1 VCDIIGAGKAYGA
14 SRRFSVQ
21 NTCAPQCSCVGQRQA
36 IRRKSS
42 RCAFAPVWTV
52 GGYGGVAADAER
64 RRSGLGGRDGR
75 AGEGEVAASVLRACV
90 RACVF
95 GRACLC
101 VRVCAWFVLGACV
114 CLRMKTCAC
123 TWSGGARGGRVWMGR
138 RARACHRRVLVR
150 VFAGRVGGRRLVRK
164 VRQRGVPAKPAT
176 NPPAATRHAAQSAG
190 GAAHTIPP
198 RCSPPHCRNEIA
210 CEATLSTLLR
220 VLPSS
225 LTLSVWLRP
234 TQSRRRCC
242 TVSQL
247 SPGADVAGVSPVPVQ
262 MWQGEPSNW
271 QPSPAVQNGMG
282 WDGVGV
288 GWGRGGVG
296 WGGVDALSTRCADV
310 AEKCGEVARLE
321 QRRQV
326 ARKRKRVAA
335 RQRRRLDQ
343 RVEVHERQL
352 WLVFEAAACAH
363 AHV

>member
-1 VCDIIGAGKAYGA
+1 VRI
-14 SRRFSVQ
+14 
-21 NTCAPQCSCVGQRQA
+21 
-36 IRRKSS
+36 
-42 RCAFAPVWTV
+42 APVWTV
-52 GGYGGVAADAER
+52 GTEESRRMRSGGGAGLEDATAER
-64 RRSGLGGRDGR
+64 VKARWPR
-75 AGEGEVAASVLRACV
+75 ACCV

-95 GRACLC
+95 VRAGLC

-242 TVSQL
+242 TVSQ
-247 SPGADVAGVSPVPVQ
+247 
-262 MWQGEPSNW
+262 QG
-271 QPSPAVQNGMG
+271 
-282 WDGVGV
+282 
-288 GWGRGGVG
+288 
-296 WGGVDALSTRCADV
+296 
-310 AEKCGEVARLE
+310 
-321 QRRQV
+321 
-326 ARKRKRVAA
+326 
-335 RQRRRLDQ
+335 
-343 RVEVHERQL
+343 
-352 WLVFEAAACAH
+352 
-363 AHV
+363 

>member
-1 VCDIIGAGKAYGA
+1 
-14 SRRFSVQ
+14 
-21 NTCAPQCSCVGQRQA
+21 
-36 IRRKSS
+36 
-42 RCAFAPVWTV
+42 
-52 GGYGGVAADAER
+52 
-64 RRSGLGGRDGR
+64 
-75 AGEGEVAASVLRACV
+75 
-90 RACVF
+90 
-95 GRACLC
+95 
-101 VRVCAWFVLGACV
+101 
-114 CLRMKTCAC
+114 
-123 TWSGGARGGRVWMGR
+123 MGR

-234 TQSRRRCC
+234 TQSRGRCC

-282 WDGVGV
+282 WGGV
-288 GWGRGGVG
+288 GWGG
-296 WGGVDALSTRCADV
+296 GGVDALSTRCADV

>member
-1 VCDIIGAGKAYGA
+1 M
-14 SRRFSVQ
+14 
-21 NTCAPQCSCVGQRQA
+21 
-36 IRRKSS
+36 
-42 RCAFAPVWTV
+42 
-52 GGYGGVAADAER
+52 
-64 RRSGLGGRDGR
+64 
-75 AGEGEVAASVLRACV
+75 

-123 TWSGGARGGRVWMGR
+123 TWSGGAGRERVWMRR

-164 VRQRGVPAKPAT
+164 VRQRGVPAKPAI
-176 NPPAATRHAAQSAG
+176 NLPAATRHAVQSAG

-242 TVSQL
+242 TVSQQGCAQ
-247 SPGADVAGVSPVPVQ
+247 SRCRCGRVSPATGSHP
-262 MWQGEPSNW
+262 
-271 QPSPAVQNGMG
+271 QPCRTG
-282 WDGVGV
+282 WDGVGW
-288 GWGRGGVG
+288 GWGRGGR
-296 WGGVDALSTRCADV
+296 T
-310 AEKCGEVARLE
+310 
-321 QRRQV
+321 
-326 ARKRKRVAA
+326 
-335 RQRRRLDQ
+335 
-343 RVEVHERQL
+343 
-352 WLVFEAAACAH
+352 
-363 AHV
+363 